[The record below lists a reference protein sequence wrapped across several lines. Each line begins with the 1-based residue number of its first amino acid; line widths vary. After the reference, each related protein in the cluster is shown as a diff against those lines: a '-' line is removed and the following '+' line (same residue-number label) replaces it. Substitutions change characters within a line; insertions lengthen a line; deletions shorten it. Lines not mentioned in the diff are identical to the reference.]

1 MRIRVEL
8 YGHLKTIAKTSTF
21 EFALVEPAN
30 TVRDLLEAL
39 VAEVNLPAERFE
51 EWVAVAV
58 GDEIVGVSHR
68 VRDGDVVSLL
78 PPVSGG

>member
-1 MRIRVEL
+1 MRIKVEL
-8 YGHLKTIAKTSTF
+8 YGHLKAFAKTDAF

-30 TVRDLLEAL
+30 TIKDLLEAL
-39 VAEVNLPAERFE
+39 VAETHLPRERFE

-58 GDEIVGVSHR
+58 GDEIVGFTHR